1 MGLINDLAT
10 LMKGGANWDDIK
22 AIAELEKGGK
32 PTEEPP
38 VEPKEPTEEPPLE
51 PKEPAG
57 EPPVEP
63 SEIEKRLEET
73 ESKLD
78 AANKKIEELQASNRK
93 KNLDDGSTKSDE
105 DLLND
110 IMMEMF

>member
-38 VEPKEPTEEPPLE
+38 VEPKEPT
-51 PKEPAG
+51 G
-57 EPPVEP
+57 EPPVEPKEP

-93 KNLDDGSTKSDE
+93 KNLDDGSIKSDE